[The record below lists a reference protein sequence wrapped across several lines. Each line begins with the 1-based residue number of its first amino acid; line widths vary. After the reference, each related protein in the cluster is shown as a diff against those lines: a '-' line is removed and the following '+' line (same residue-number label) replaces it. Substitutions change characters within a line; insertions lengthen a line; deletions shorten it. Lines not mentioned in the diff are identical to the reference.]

1 MTIPARKLHL
11 VRTLTAM
18 QPGEAS
24 PHGLRRLTRADIEA
38 LGRLFYAAY
47 DGTVDYEGETEPEA
61 VAVVRAAFDG
71 DYGAF
76 VEDASMGIERDRQ
89 LVSASLVTM
98 WNGKP
103 LLAFA
108 VTAPEWKGRG
118 LSRQCV
124 AAAMQTLAAAGQP
137 ELHLFVTASNL
148 PALAVYKQLGFANAG
163 AA

>member
-1 MTIPARKLHL
+1 MTD
-11 VRTLTAM
+11 RTPEECIATM
-18 QPGEAS
+18 
-24 PHGLRRLTRADIEA
+24 RN
-38 LGRLFYAAY
+38 AAY

-137 ELHLFVTASNL
+137 TASTVSRSGIGR
-148 PALAVYKQLGFANAG
+148 PPRASAT
-163 AA
+163 